1 MLSIIA
7 IGLLG
12 KLFQILSLQPFH
24 EVYYDDNSVWTE
36 PLSLKTV
43 SVPVSSFPLMSLV
56 YIECAGY
63 LYTNCDVKWQTCMF
77 TSWQACIFGAVIKG
91 VACSTCYS

>member
-24 EVYYDDNSVWTE
+24 EVYYDDNSVRTE

-63 LYTNCDVKWQTCMF
+63 LYTNNI
-77 TSWQACIFGAVIKG
+77 QATISAF
-91 VACSTCYS
+91 